1 MNLKELVSAHRA
13 NSPRLSAKPPE
24 ALLLWY
30 ADLGLEV
37 WDEEVRYHC
46 PSCGTPLTMLVEEF
60 VHRDTNEDLRCEGC
74 RGELEERGGPMA

>member
-1 MNLKELVSAHRA
+1 MNLKDLLTAHRA
-13 NSPRLSAKPPE
+13 NSPILAKKPPE

-37 WDEEVRYHC
+37 WDEAVRYHC
-46 PSCGTPLTMLVEEF
+46 PSCGKPLTMPVEEF
-60 VHRDTNEDLRCEGC
+60 VHRDSNEDLRCDDC

>member
-1 MNLKELVSAHRA
+1 MNLKDLVSAHRA
-13 NSPRLSAKPPE
+13 NSPLLATKPPE

-46 PSCGTPLTMLVEEF
+46 PSCGTLLTMPVEEF
-60 VHRDTNEDLRCEGC
+60 VHRDSNEDLRCDVC

>member
-13 NSPRLSAKPPE
+13 HSPRLSGKPLE
-24 ALLLWY
+24 AVLLWY

-46 PSCGTPLTMLVEEF
+46 PSCGIVLTVPVEEF
-60 VHRDTNEDLRCEGC
+60 VVRDSNEDLRCDAC